1 MAHQA
6 HSIPWQTLADN
17 LKFMHCNP
25 RNHGITNMYLR
36 KRVNQD
42 KELQYFANG
51 FARALTDY
59 ATVER
64 MKYKLFP
71 IPPEPDERVIS
82 EAAVRNMAATVSGYK
97 RGETGESDSSV
108 EPKTALSE
116 YECTPR
122 RFISDTYPCEGD
134 MNHLLSECCEQTK
147 TMLMYGE
154 MDALFRLAAHTDVRF
169 HRLWDGDIY
178 ANSAGFGLKMLM
190 DVMLQAYLCLNVF
203 LMKPELWD
211 STSRVTFLK
220 AEEDA
225 HRTTF
230 SHEVYDYRL
239 TAAYQ
244 RMLVCCTGIPYGA
257 YYHETH
263 TYPHRE
269 FFGVPRG
276 LFRHSDPYQGQ
287 KIGKPG
293 TGRVADLAE
302 RDFRNSHLASKADV
316 ETALTILRRKGMS
329 TELALQV
336 LHWAQYRPM
345 GRLWRRDDP
354 LHVENA
360 HELKKYL
367 SFCWKILVRIDML
380 VRECGKKLDWESEVA
395 DAMCLLFEL
404 GKTGRPRPGYCRQ
417 RAGCDWTEFGKLSE
431 RISFVSQ

>member
-6 HSIPWQTLADN
+6 HTIPWQTLADN

-25 RNHGITNMYLR
+25 RNHGITNLYLR
-36 KRVNQD
+36 KRPNQD

-51 FARALTDY
+51 FARALTSY

-64 MKYKLFP
+64 TKYKPFP
-71 IPPEPDERVIS
+71 FPPEPDECVIS
-82 EAAVRNMAATVSGYK
+82 ETAVKKMAATVFGYK
-97 RGETGESDSSV
+97 RGEIYESNSSSQPT
-108 EPKTALSE
+108 EALSK

-154 MDALFRLAAHTDVRF
+154 MDALFRLAVHPDVYF

-178 ANSAGFGLKMLM
+178 ANSAGFGLKKLM
-190 DVMLQAYLCLNVF
+190 DAMLRAYLCLNV
-203 LMKPELWD
+203 LVVKPELWD
-211 STSRVTFLK
+211 SASRTAYLK
-220 AEEDA
+220 AEEGA

-230 SHEVYDYRL
+230 SHEVYDYRF

-257 YYHETH
+257 YYHEAH
-263 TYPHRE
+263 TYPHRD

-276 LFRHSDPYQGQ
+276 MFRYDDPYQGQ
-287 KIGKPG
+287 KTGKPG

-302 RDFRNSHLASKADV
+302 GDFRNFHLASKADV
-316 ETALTILRRKGMS
+316 EAALAMLRRKGLP
-329 TELALQV
+329 TDVALQV
-336 LHWAQYRPM
+336 LQWAEYRCV
-345 GRLWRRDDP
+345 GRLRRRDDP
-354 LHVENA
+354 LHVDNA
-360 HELKKYL
+360 DELKKYL

-380 VRECGKKLDWESEVA
+380 VQECGKMLDWESDVA
-395 DAMCLLFEL
+395 DAMCVLFEL

-417 RAGCDWTEFGKLSE
+417 RATCDWTEFGKLSE
-431 RISFVSQ
+431 KVSFVSQ